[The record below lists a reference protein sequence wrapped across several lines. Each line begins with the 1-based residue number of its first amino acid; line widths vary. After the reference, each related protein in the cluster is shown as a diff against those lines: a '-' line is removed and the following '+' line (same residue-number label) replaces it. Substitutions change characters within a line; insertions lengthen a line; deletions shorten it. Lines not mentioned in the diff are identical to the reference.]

1 MNALN
6 VYIGITYSQ
15 ILRINS
21 RQLYVIILLSHYL
34 LFFNALSNI
43 MINNV
48 FYYVNI
54 NISLNDQ
61 VLFFLVIMGVTKI
74 LMSYFLAIKP

>member
-1 MNALN
+1 
-6 VYIGITYSQ
+6 
-15 ILRINS
+15 
-21 RQLYVIILLSHYL
+21 
-34 LFFNALSNI
+34 